1 MKRFIGIIATLLL
14 IVSAWGFAPAAQ
26 ASELNLA
33 TELFTAPSTTLLARV
48 NTADAKRTELIK
60 GKLDLNN
67 SDVREFR
74 RLRGFY
80 PSLASKIIQN
90 APYNSVEEVL
100 DIPGLSPTQAE
111 RLQANLDEFVVTDV
125 EASMN
130 AGGDRYNPGLY

>member
-1 MKRFIGIIATLLL
+1 MKKLVGILAALLL
-14 IVSAWGFAPAAQ
+14 VVGAWSFAPAAR
-26 ASELNLA
+26 ASE
-33 TELFTAPSTTLLARV
+33 TGLFTIHSSALLARV
-48 NTADAKRTELIK
+48 NTADEKRQELIK

-80 PSLASKIIQN
+80 PGLASKIIQN
-90 APYNSVEEVL
+90 APYDSVEDVL
-100 DIPGLSPTQAE
+100 EIPGLSDTQVE
-111 RLQANLDEFVVTDV
+111 RLQANIDEFFVTDV

>member
-1 MKRFIGIIATLLL
+1 MKRFLGILAALLL
-14 IVSAWGFAPAAQ
+14 IVGAWGFAPAAQ
-26 ASELNLA
+26 ASE
-33 TELFTAPSTTLLARV
+33 TGLFTIQSPTLLARV
-48 NTADAKRTELIK
+48 NTADAKRTELVR

-90 APYNSVEEVL
+90 APYNSVEDVL
-100 DIPGLSPTQAE
+100 EIPGLSPSQAE
-111 RLQANLDEFVVTDV
+111 RLQANLDEFFVTDV

>member
-1 MKRFIGIIATLLL
+1 LLL
-14 IVSAWGFAPAAQ
+14 VVGAWGFAPAAHANATGILTNIQPQ
-26 ASELNLA
+26 A
-33 TELFTAPSTTLLARV
+33 LLARV
-48 NTADAKRTELIK
+48 NTADAKRQELIK

-80 PSLASKIIQN
+80 PDLASKIIKN
-90 APYNSVEEVL
+90 APYKSVDDVL
-100 DIPGLSPTQAE
+100 DIPGLSPSQTE
-111 RLQANLDEFVVTDV
+111 RLQANLEQFFVTDV

>member
-1 MKRFIGIIATLLL
+1 MKKIVGILAALLL
-14 IVSAWGFAPAAQ
+14 IVGAWGFAPAAQ
-26 ASELNLA
+26 ASE
-33 TELFTAPSTTLLARV
+33 TGIFTIQPSTILARI
-48 NTADAKRTELIK
+48 NTSDAKRTELVK

-90 APYNSVEEVL
+90 APYTTVEDVL
-100 DIPGLSPTQAE
+100 EIPGLSPSQAE
-111 RLQANLDEFVVTDV
+111 RLQANIDEFFVTDV

>member
-1 MKRFIGIIATLLL
+1 MKRLVGILAALLVV
-14 IVSAWGFAPAAQ
+14 IVGSWGFAPNAQ
-26 ASELNLA
+26 ASETGLIS
-33 TELFTAPSTTLLARV
+33 FQSSTLLARV
-48 NTADAKRTELIK
+48 NTADAKRQELIK

-90 APYNSVEEVL
+90 APYDSVEDVL
-100 DIPGLSPTQAE
+100 NIPGLSDSQME
-111 RLQANLDEFVVTDV
+111 RLQANLDEFFVTDM

>member
-1 MKRFIGIIATLLL
+1 MKKFIGIITAILV
-14 IVSAWGFAPAAQ
+14 IVGSWGFAGAAT
-26 ASELNLA
+26 AGENS
-33 TELFTAPSTTLLARV
+33 FTVHSTLLARV
-48 NTADAKRTELIK
+48 NTADAKRQELIK

-90 APYNSVEEVL
+90 APYESVEDVL
-100 DIPGLSPTQAE
+100 EIPGLSDSQVE
-111 RLQANLDEFVVTDV
+111 RLQANLDEFFVTDV
-125 EASMN
+125 DPSMN

>member
-1 MKRFIGIIATLLL
+1 MKRLIGILTALLL
-14 IVSAWGFAPAAQ
+14 IVGAWGFVPAAQ
-26 ASELNLA
+26 AGE
-33 TELFTAPSTTLLARV
+33 TGLFTVQSSTILAVRI
-48 NTADAKRTELIK
+48 NTSDAKRQELVK

-90 APYNSVEEVL
+90 APYKSVEDVL
-100 DIPGLSPTQAE
+100 DIPGLSPSQAE
-111 RLQANLDEFVVTDV
+111 RLQANLDEFFVTDV

>member
-1 MKRFIGIIATLLL
+1 MKRFIGILAALLL
-14 IVSAWGFAPAAQ
+14 VVGSWGFAGAAQ
-26 ASELNLA
+26 ANEMD
-33 TELFTAPSTTLLARV
+33 LFTSQSSTLLARV
-48 NTADAKRTELIK
+48 NTADAKRQELIK

-74 RLRGFY
+74 KLRGFY

-90 APYNSVEEVL
+90 APYNEVEDVL
-100 DIPGLSPTQAE
+100 EIPGLSDSQLE
-111 RLQANLDEFVVTDV
+111 RLQANLDEFFVTDM

>member
-1 MKRFIGIIATLLL
+1 MKKFIGILTAIL
-14 IVSAWGFAPAAQ
+14 IIVGSWGFAGAAR
-26 ASELNLA
+26 ASES
-33 TELFTAPSTTLLARV
+33 LFTVQSSTVLARV
-48 NTADAKRTELIK
+48 NTADAKRQELIK

-90 APYNSVEEVL
+90 APYESVEDVL
-100 DIPGLSPTQAE
+100 EIPGLSDSQIE
-111 RLQANLDEFVVTDV
+111 RLQANIDEFFVTDMDP
-125 EASMN
+125 SMN

>member
-1 MKRFIGIIATLLL
+1 MKRLVGIVAALLL
-14 IVSAWGFAPAAQ
+14 IFGAWGFTPVAQ
-26 ASELNLA
+26 ASE
-33 TELFTAPSTTLLARV
+33 TGLFTIQPSALLARV
-48 NTADAKRTELIK
+48 NTSDAKRKEFIK

-80 PSLASKIIQN
+80 PDLASKIIQN
-90 APYNSVEEVL
+90 APYKDVEDVL
-100 DIPGLSPTQAE
+100 DIPGLSPSQAE
-111 RLQANLDEFVVTDV
+111 RLQANIDEFFVTDV